1 MKWIFSFFVQAA
13 LDYEFYGC
21 NSRFT
26 YGLSITANKNAEH
39 PVKFEFQIILRI
51 LFEYK
56 FIPCSIRDILLLIK
70 KNSKYCLSEKQI
82 LTGLCV
88 FYLANLCIEL
98 WANTLK
104 LPDCNT

>member
-1 MKWIFSFFVQAA
+1 MILFFFVQAA

-39 PVKFEFQIILRI
+39 PVKFEFQITVLEI

-56 FIPCSIRDILLLIK
+56 FTPCNIRDILLLIK
-70 KNSKYCLSEKQI
+70 K
-82 LTGLCV
+82 
-88 FYLANLCIEL
+88 
-98 WANTLK
+98 
-104 LPDCNT
+104 D